1 MKTRDICNAVGIL
14 SGMKLYR
21 IPDKSTRRV
30 LLDDYR
36 NLRPLFKKA
45 TEEATEIRTKF
56 QQDWDDELDAV
67 QAFRDK
73 RRPVVGHDAYLEAE
87 DDANKAIADIYAVD
101 AEVDIKAVSMDDFLA
116 NCGGED
122 LTLEQVAF
130 LEEVGIIA

>member
-1 MKTRDICNAVGIL
+1 MKTQDICNAVGIL

-21 IPDKSTRRV
+21 IPDKNTRRT

-87 DDANKAIADIYAVD
+87 ADANKTIADIYAVD
-101 AEVDIKAVSMDDFLA
+101 AEVDIKAVPMDDFLA